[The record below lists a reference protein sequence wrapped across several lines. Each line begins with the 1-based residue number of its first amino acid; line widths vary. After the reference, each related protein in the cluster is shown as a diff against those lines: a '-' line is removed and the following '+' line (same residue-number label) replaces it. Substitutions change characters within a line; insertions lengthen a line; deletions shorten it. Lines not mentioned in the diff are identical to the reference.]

1 MFKNAIIVILS
12 ILIIIILY
20 AYVCLSNSM
29 QNYEKERLTYIISKE
44 DEIKKKENNLLD
56 VISCNNELDQLKNII
71 SQINELSK
79 TCM

>member
-12 ILIIIILY
+12 ILLIIILY

-44 DEIKKKENNLLD
+44 DEIKKKESNLLD
-56 VISCNNELDQLKNII
+56 IISCNNELDQHKNII

>member
-1 MFKNAIIVILS
+1 MVKNAIIVILS
-12 ILIIIILY
+12 ILLIIILY

-29 QNYEKERLTYIISKE
+29 QNYEKERLSYIISKE

-56 VISCNNELDQLKNII
+56 IISCNNELDQLKNII

>member
-12 ILIIIILY
+12 ILLIIILY

-29 QNYEKERLTYIISKE
+29 QNYEKERLSYIISKE

-56 VISCNNELDQLKNII
+56 IISCNNELDQLKNII

>member
-20 AYVCLSNSM
+20 AYVCLSNNM